1 MAPSRPWTVNKPGP
15 IKQLAEN
22 LWTVDDGVPG
32 LPGATRRMTIIRRAD
47 GTLVFFNAIPLP
59 DDALAQLGRMGKPAA
74 LVIPNE
80 FHALD
85 APAFAHR
92 LGLTAFAPV
101 VAVPELSGRMA
112 CRAVTELQLDPG
124 MQLYTVEGFK
134 TKEAAL
140 VVGDA
145 LIVADLVTNAPHGGG
160 VTGLLMRAVGFTG
173 DAPKLPKPVRRRVG
187 EDLPA
192 VKALLVE
199 LADRPGLERIIPTH
213 GGVVGTGAAAA
224 LRDIAA
230 GL

>member
-1 MAPSRPWTVNKPGP
+1 MS
-15 IKQLAEN
+15 
-22 LWTVDDGVPG
+22 
-32 LPGATRRMTIIRRAD
+32 IIRRAD

-59 DDALAQLGRMGKPAA
+59 DEALTQLGRQGKPAA
-74 LVIPNE
+74 LVIPNV

-92 LGLTAFAPV
+92 LGLTAFAPG
-101 VAVPELSGRMA
+101 VAVPELSLRMA

-145 LIVADLVTNAPHGGG
+145 LLVADLVTNAPHGTG
-160 VTGLLMRAVGFTG
+160 VTGWLMRAVGFTG
-173 DAPKLPKPVRRRVG
+173 PSPKLPGPVRRRVG
-187 EDLPA
+187 KDLAA

-199 LADRPGLERIIPTH
+199 LADRPGLQRIIPTH
-213 GGVVGTGAAAA
+213 GELVASGAPAA
-224 LRDIAA
+224 LREIAA